1 MELPGI
7 LSYLV
12 FFGIL
17 AGIYGVLSLGLNLQ
31 WGFTGL
37 FNIGVAGFFAIGAYA
52 SAILTKPPSPEHLGG
67 FSLPFPLGLAGAA
80 LAAGAIAYLVG
91 RPTLRLRGDYL
102 AIATIGIAETIR
114 LIFKSEAWL
123 TYGTRGIRAIP
134 QPLYSRFAPYYD
146 LFYLAL
152 VAIVI
157 SLTYLAIERLIRNPW
172 GRTLRAIRE
181 DEMVAAA
188 AGKDIFHFKMQA
200 LVLGSAI
207 MGLGGALYAHYIRF
221 ISPESF
227 EPMRATFLIWV
238 MLIVGGSGNNRG
250 ALLGSLVVWA
260 IWTGTEFL
268 TDLLPEALETRAG
281 YLRVILIGLLLQAIL
296 LRRPQGLLPE
306 PKARGFG

>member
-1 MELPGI
+1 MELSGF

-80 LAAGAIAYLVG
+80 LAAGGIAYLVG
-91 RPTLRLRGDYL
+91 RPTLRLREDYL

-134 QPLYSRFAPYYD
+134 QPLHSRFSPHYD
-146 LFYLAL
+146 LFYLLL
-152 VAIVI
+152 VVVVI
-157 SLTYLAIERLIRNPW
+157 AFVYLAIERLIENPW

-181 DEMVAAA
+181 DEVVAAA
-188 AGKDIFHFKMQA
+188 AGKEIFHFKMQA
-200 LVLGSAI
+200 LVLGSAV
-207 MGLGGALYAHYIRF
+207 MGLAGALYAHYVRF

-250 ALLGSLVVWA
+250 ALVGSLVVWA

-281 YLRVILIGLLLQAIL
+281 YLRVIIIGLLLQAIL
-296 LRRPQGLLPE
+296 LRRPRGLLPE
-306 PKARGFG
+306 RKATGP